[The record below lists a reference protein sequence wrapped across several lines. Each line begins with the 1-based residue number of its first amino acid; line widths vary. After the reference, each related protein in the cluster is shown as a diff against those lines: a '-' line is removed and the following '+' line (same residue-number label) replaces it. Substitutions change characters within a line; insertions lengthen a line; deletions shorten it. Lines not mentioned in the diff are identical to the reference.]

1 MDFSVLINEFPSL
14 TVDGIALGFIYV
26 LIALGYTMVYGV
38 LRLINF
44 ANSEVFMIGTFA
56 SILVATNI
64 FNYTIETEPLTG
76 TKLVVTML
84 AMLIGAMIV
93 SGVVS
98 VLVEIVAYRR
108 LRAITSNRLTS
119 LISAIGVSIF
129 LAEGVRL
136 LTDSAPIVSPRILDK
151 VTLVTI
157 LGADIRVDI
166 LLVIIFALLLLLC
179 LDIFVN
185 KTRLGKGIRAVS
197 MDYDTAKL
205 MGININKVISTT
217 FLVGGLGTGAA
228 AFFYVTVYEVTVFKI
243 GFELGIAAFTAAVL
257 GGIGTIRGAFAGGLA
272 LGLIEMYSSA
282 IFGTQWKTI
291 TAFVILVLVLLF
303 RPNGIF
309 GESLQ
314 QARV

>member
-108 LRAITSNRLTS
+108 LRAITSNRRTS

-257 GGIGTIRGAFAGGLA
+257 GGIGNIRGAFAGGLA

>member
-1 MDFSVLINEFPSL
+1 M
-14 TVDGIALGFIYV
+14 
-26 LIALGYTMVYGV
+26 
-38 LRLINF
+38 
-44 ANSEVFMIGTFA
+44 
-56 SILVATNI
+56 
-64 FNYTIETEPLTG
+64 
-76 TKLVVTML
+76 
-84 AMLIGAMIV
+84 GAP
-93 SGVVS
+93 
-98 VLVEIVAYRR
+98 
-108 LRAITSNRLTS
+108 
-119 LISAIGVSIF
+119 
-129 LAEGVRL
+129 RL
-136 LTDSAPIVSPRILDK
+136 LDK
-151 VTLVTI
+151 ITLVTI

-166 LLVIIFALLLLLC
+166 LLVIVFAIILLVC

-217 FLVGGLGTGAA
+217 FLVGGIGTGAA
-228 AFFYVTVYEVTVFKI
+228 AFFYVTVYEVTVFRI

-257 GGIGTIRGAFAGGLA
+257 GGIGNIRGAFAGGLA

-282 IFGTQWKTI
+282 IFGTQWKSI

>member
-1 MDFSVLINEFPSL
+1 
-14 TVDGIALGFIYV
+14 V

-136 LTDSAPIVSPRILDK
+136 LTDSAPMVTPRILDK

-166 LLVIIFALLLLLC
+166 LLVIIFAILLLLC
-179 LDIFVN
+179 LDMFVN

-205 MGININKVISTT
+205 MGINLNKVISTT

-228 AFFYVTVYEVTVFKI
+228 AFFYVTVYEVTVFKV

-257 GGIGTIRGAFAGGLA
+257 GGIGNIRGAFAGGLA

>member
-1 MDFSVLINEFPSL
+1 
-14 TVDGIALGFIYV
+14 
-26 LIALGYTMVYGV
+26 MVYGV

-136 LTDSAPIVSPRILDK
+136 LTDSAPMVTPRILDK

-166 LLVIIFALLLLLC
+166 LLVIIFAILLLLC
-179 LDIFVN
+179 LDMFVN

-205 MGININKVISTT
+205 MGINLNKVISTT

-228 AFFYVTVYEVTVFKI
+228 AFFYVTVYEVTVFKV

-257 GGIGTIRGAFAGGLA
+257 GGIGNIRGAFAGGLA

>member
-228 AFFYVTVYEVTVFKI
+228 AFFYVTVYEVTVFKV

-257 GGIGTIRGAFAGGLA
+257 GGIGNIRGAFAGGLA

>member
-1 MDFSVLINEFPSL
+1 MDFSVLVNEFPTL

-56 SILVATNI
+56 SILVVTNV
-64 FNYTIETEPLTG
+64 FNYTIEIEPLTG
-76 TKLVVTML
+76 TKLVITML

-108 LRAITSNRLTS
+108 LRAITTNRLTS

-136 LTDSAPIVSPRILDK
+136 LTDSAPMVTPRILDK

-166 LLVIIFALLLLLC
+166 LLVIIFALILLLC

-205 MGININKVISTT
+205 MGINLNKVISTT

-228 AFFYVTVYEVTVFKI
+228 AFFYVTVYEVTVFKV

-257 GGIGTIRGAFAGGLA
+257 GGIGNIRGAFAGGLA

>member
-1 MDFSVLINEFPSL
+1 MDFSVLINEFPTL

-56 SILVATNI
+56 SILVATNV

-76 TKLVVTML
+76 AKLVVTML

-93 SGVVS
+93 SGLVS

-108 LRAITSNRLTS
+108 LRAITTNRLTS

-136 LTDSAPIVSPRILDK
+136 LTDSAPMVTPRILDK

-166 LLVIIFALLLLLC
+166 LLVIIFAIILLLC

-205 MGININKVISTT
+205 MGINLNKVISTT

-228 AFFYVTVYEVTVFKI
+228 AFFYVTVYEVTVFKV

-257 GGIGTIRGAFAGGLA
+257 GGIGNIRGAFAGGLA

>member
-1 MDFSVLINEFPSL
+1 MDFSVLVNEFPTL

-56 SILVATNI
+56 SILVVTNV
-64 FNYTIETEPLTG
+64 FNYTIEIEPLTG
-76 TKLVVTML
+76 TKLVITML

-108 LRAITSNRLTS
+108 LRAITTNRLTS

-136 LTDSAPIVSPRILDK
+136 LTDSAPMVTPRILDK

-166 LLVIIFALLLLLC
+166 LLVVIFALILLLC

-205 MGININKVISTT
+205 MGININKVVSTT

-228 AFFYVTVYEVTVFKI
+228 AFFYVTVYEVTVFNV

-257 GGIGTIRGAFAGGLA
+257 GGIGNIRGAFAGGLA
-272 LGLIEMYSSA
+272 LGLIEMYSSS

>member
-257 GGIGTIRGAFAGGLA
+257 GGIGNIRGAFAGGLA

>member
-1 MDFSVLINEFPSL
+1 MDFSVLVNEFPTL

-56 SILVATNI
+56 SILVVTNV
-64 FNYTIETEPLTG
+64 FNYTIEIEPLTG
-76 TKLVVTML
+76 TKLVITML

-108 LRAITSNRLTS
+108 LRAITTNRLTS

-136 LTDSAPIVSPRILDK
+136 LTDSAPMVTPRILDK

-166 LLVIIFALLLLLC
+166 LLVIIFALILLLC

-205 MGININKVISTT
+205 MGININKVVSTT

-228 AFFYVTVYEVTVFKI
+228 AFFYVTVYEVTVFNV

-257 GGIGTIRGAFAGGLA
+257 GGIGNIRGAFAGGLA
-272 LGLIEMYSSA
+272 LGLIEMYSSS

>member
-1 MDFSVLINEFPSL
+1 MDFSVLISEFPTL

-136 LTDSAPIVSPRILDK
+136 LTDSAPMVTPRILDK

-166 LLVIIFALLLLLC
+166 LLVIIFAILLLLC
-179 LDIFVN
+179 LDMFVN

-205 MGININKVISTT
+205 MGINLNKVISTT

-228 AFFYVTVYEVTVFKI
+228 AFFYVTVYEVTVFKV

-257 GGIGTIRGAFAGGLA
+257 GGIGNIRGAFAGGLA

>member
-1 MDFSVLINEFPSL
+1 
-14 TVDGIALGFIYV
+14 VDGIALGFIYV

-136 LTDSAPIVSPRILDK
+136 LTDSAPMVTPRILDK

-166 LLVIIFALLLLLC
+166 LLVIIFAILLLLC
-179 LDIFVN
+179 LDMFVN

-205 MGININKVISTT
+205 MGINLNKVISTT

-228 AFFYVTVYEVTVFKI
+228 AFFYVTVYEVTVFKV

-257 GGIGTIRGAFAGGLA
+257 GGIGNIRGAFAGGLA

>member
-179 LDIFVN
+179 LDVFVN

-257 GGIGTIRGAFAGGLA
+257 GGIGNIRGAFAGGLA